1 MLTYRVKSCFIYK
14 GYHGQTKFRTKQM
27 GMKGFSDASDKS
39 ILFQNSILPSSEYL
53 LGTEFLLQKTLW
65 ERLLQTKC
73 LNHFAFKSLLNI
85 PLLILIN
92 KGLFLSFLK
101 IHFIYLGLHCIFVAA
116 YRLLP
121 DAIHRHLTAVA
132 SLIVEQ
138 GPQGTQAQ
146 WFSSCKSWVLRAQAQ
161 RLCTGL
167 IALRHVGSSW
177 TRDHTVSPTLASG
190 FSTTGP
196 PGKSD
201 QVMSLGKQA
210 RSSPKTVQG
219 KWNSPFVTEG
229 RGKWL
234 NGLIQAHLSFITMIG
249 KF

>member
-39 ILFQNSILPSSEYL
+39 ILFQNSLLPSSEYL

-121 DAIHRHLTAVA
+121 RCD
-132 SLIVEQ
+132 
-138 GPQGTQAQ
+138 TQA
-146 WFSSCKSWVLRAQAQ
+146 SHS
-161 RLCTGL
+161 
-167 IALRHVGSSW
+167 
-177 TRDHTVSPTLASG
+177 SG
-190 FSTTGP
+190 FPYCGAGAAGHSG
-196 PGKSD
+196 SVVQQL
-201 QVMSLGKQA
+201 QVLG
-210 RSSPKTVQG
+210 S
-219 KWNSPFVTEG
+219 
-229 RGKWL
+229 
-234 NGLIQAHLSFITMIG
+234 
-249 KF
+249 